1 MLLAEAAAGDTV
13 LAMMLADRLTR
24 DMQGARMD
32 WGKMAVTDLDAFIV
46 FLRRMLIGDGIR
58 GGATCVAKGCGQ
70 RIDIA
75 FGAGQ
80 FLDHYSPSVPVKSYR
95 GWSVRP
101 GEEPGWFRLVPPGMT
116 GESSVGTIE
125 FRLPTPDDQLAVSGR
140 PDGDVELARRCLHPT
155 DAPVKARRTA
165 EAVMEAMAPCL
176 SCDIRAVCPECGISF
191 ALLFEA
197 RRFCLREL
205 RDRATSVYADVDVLA
220 GRYHWSE
227 DQILSLPRAR
237 RVAYVELAQQARSR

>member
-13 LAMMLADRLTR
+13 LAMILADRLTR
-24 DMQGARMD
+24 DRQGARLD
-32 WGKMAVTDLDAFIV
+32 WGKMAVTDLDTFIV

-58 GGATCVAKGCGQ
+58 GGATCVARGCGQ

-75 FGAGQ
+75 FGVDQ
-80 FLDHYSPSVPVKSYR
+80 FLNHYLPSAAINSYR
-95 GWSVRP
+95 GWSVQP
-101 GEEPGWFRLVPPGMT
+101 GAEPGWFKLLPHGKT
-116 GESSVGTIE
+116 GESSVGSIE
-125 FRLPTPDDQLAVSGR
+125 FRLPTPDDQLAVNGR
-140 PDGDVELARRCLHPT
+140 PDGDTELARRCLHPA

-176 SCDIRAVCPECGISF
+176 SCDIKAVCPECGISF
-191 ALLFEA
+191 ALFFEA

-205 RDRATSVYADVDVLA
+205 RDRADSVYADVDVLA
-220 GRYHWSE
+220 RRYHWLE

-237 RVAYVELAQQARSR
+237 RVAYVDLAQRGGTR